1 MNATAVHPER
11 ILRDLN
17 ELWTRLAEDGASSG
31 GVLRACA
38 MSLVVAAQDEADADK
53 ARQTVGLLMKN
64 HPSRAILLRSGG
76 SGELEARVFAECW
89 KPFGSGQQI
98 CAEGIEITTG
108 AAGYE
113 EVARF
118 LVPLL
123 VPDLPVMLWCRGA
136 RGLDATAYHALF
148 PLASKIIFD
157 SQGAANADEAL
168 RTLRRLH
175 AYGYRVADLHW
186 TRLTGWREELAHLFD
201 SPAIDARKVHAAR
214 VGYGGGSVTTCA
226 RYFAAWLRT
235 CLAALPASRMEIEP
249 EHGEPGLNSVTLS
262 TPDGDLILSRTADHA
277 IEISG
282 HNIHYRAALPSTSEE
297 ALMREE
303 LSIPGP
309 DPVFERVLTA

>member
-1 MNATAVHPER
+1 MSATAVHPER
-11 ILRDLN
+11 ILRELN
-17 ELWTRLAEDGASSG
+17 ELWAQLAEDGAASG

-38 MSLVVAAQDEADADK
+38 MSLVVVAQDASDADQ

-76 SGELEARVFAECW
+76 GGELEARVFAECW
-89 KPFGSGQQI
+89 KPFGRGQQI

-123 VPDLPVMLWCRGA
+123 VPDLPVILWCRGA
-136 RGLDATAYHALF
+136 KGLDAAAYHALF
-148 PLASKIIFD
+148 PLASKLIFD
-157 SQGAANADEAL
+157 SRDAPDADAAI

-201 SPAIDARKVHAAR
+201 SPALDARTVRAAL
-214 VGYGGGSVTTCA
+214 VGCGGTAVSTCA
-226 RYFAAWLRT
+226 RYFAAWLRS
-235 CLAALPASRMEIEP
+235 ALPAAHVEIEI
-249 EHGEPGLNSVTLS
+249 EHGDRGLHSVTLS
-262 TPDGDLILSRTADHA
+262 TPEGDLVLHRTADHA
-277 IEISG
+277 LEISG
-282 HNIHYRAALPSTSEE
+282 HGFHYRTPLPSTSEE

-303 LSIPGP
+303 LSIPGT
-309 DPVFERVLTA
+309 DPVFERVLAA